1 MKQRFPGIF
10 FSFVLVILYL
20 FFQAY
25 LGFLGAL
32 IGSTGLMILVSI
44 SISALAVM
52 IIASK
57 VNREPLE
64 QAVAWGA
71 LNLKALLPILTMT
84 VSLAILLSELD
95 NLVATYLIDPARY
108 EDLLWQITRLFPKDS
123 PVDLALVVA
132 SVAIIGPAMEEGV
145 FRGVIYR
152 GVASHHGIRFGIV
165 FTAVVF
171 MVIHLNPIQFPATLI
186 LGLIYAWMISA
197 GYRTSDTFIAHALHN
212 SISIPFLLE
221 LAEVPGMSAAPADEL
236 AHVPAGVLAG
246 AGAIFLAS
254 IFLVKKLAPER
265 GGDDE
270 KGDTIPSHEAHEPR
284 G

>member
-1 MKQRFPGIF
+1 MKQRFPGVF
-10 FSFVLVILYL
+10 FSFVLVFLYI

-32 IGSTGLMILVSI
+32 IGSTGLMILISVSF
-44 SISALAVM
+44 SALAVM

-64 QAVAWGA
+64 TAIAWGPVH
-71 LNLKALLPILTMT
+71 LKALLPVLAMT
-84 VSLAILLSELD
+84 VSLAVLLSEID

-108 EDLLWQITRLFPKDS
+108 ADLLWQITRLFPKDS

-145 FRGVIYR
+145 FRGVLYR
-152 GVASHHGIRFGIV
+152 GVASHHGVRFGII

-171 MVIHLNPIQFPATLI
+171 MVIHLNPIQFPATFV
-186 LGLIYAWMISA
+186 LGVLYAWMISA
-197 GYRTSDTFIAHALHN
+197 GYRTTDTFIAHAMHN

-236 AHVPAGVLAG
+236 AHVSAGTLAG

-254 IFLVKKLAPER
+254 LFLVIKLAP
-265 GGDDE
+265 GGDDAE
-270 KGDTIPSHEAHEPR
+270 KDKEIPSHEVREPQ

>member
-1 MKQRFPGIF
+1 MKKRFPGVF
-10 FSFVLVILYL
+10 FSFVLVFLYV

-25 LGFLGAL
+25 LGILGAL
-32 IGSTGLMILVSI
+32 IGSTGLMILVSV
-44 SISALAVM
+44 SFSALAVM

-64 QAVAWGA
+64 KAVAWGPVH
-71 LNLKALLPILTMT
+71 LKAVLPVLAMT
-84 VSLAILLSELD
+84 VSLTVLLSEID

-108 EDLLWQITRLFPKDS
+108 QELLWQIMRLFPKDS

-132 SVAIIGPAMEEGV
+132 SVAIVGPAMEEGV
-145 FRGVIYR
+145 FRGVLYR
-152 GVASHHGIRFGIV
+152 GVASHHGARFGII

-171 MVIHLNPIQFPATLI
+171 MLIHLNPIQFPATFI
-186 LGLIYAWMISA
+186 LGVLYAWMISA
-197 GYRTSDTFIAHALHN
+197 GYRTTDTFIAHAAHN

-221 LAEVPGMSAAPADEL
+221 LAEVQGMSAAPADEL
-236 AHVPAGVLAG
+236 SHVPAGALIG

-254 IFLVKKLAPER
+254 LYLVVKLAP
-265 GGDDE
+265 GGDDAE
-270 KGDTIPSHEAHEPR
+270 TGEGSPSREVREPQ